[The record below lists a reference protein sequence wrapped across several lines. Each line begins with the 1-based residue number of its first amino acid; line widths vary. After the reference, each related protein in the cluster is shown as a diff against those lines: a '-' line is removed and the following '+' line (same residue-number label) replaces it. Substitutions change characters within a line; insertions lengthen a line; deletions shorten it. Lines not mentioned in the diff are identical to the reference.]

1 MEMIKVA
8 IAGIA
13 VVLLALELKAHK
25 PVFGIVLGM
34 AGALLIMVISVD
46 KILLVLEQFQDVM
59 EYLGEGASYFS
70 VLLKVV
76 GVTYLCQFSA
86 GVCKDAGFSNLA
98 DQIQVFGK
106 LYIMLAGMPVLLAF
120 IDVIRGL

>member
-25 PVFGIVLGM
+25 PVLGIVLGM
-34 AGALLIMVISVD
+34 VGALLIMVISVD
-46 KILLVLEQFQDVM
+46 KILLVLGQFQGVL
-59 EYLGEGASYFS
+59 EYLGEGASYFT

-106 LYIMLAGMPVLLAF
+106 LYIMLAGMPILLAF

>member
-1 MEMIKVA
+1 
-8 IAGIA
+8 
-13 VVLLALELKAHK
+13 
-25 PVFGIVLGM
+25 M

-59 EYLGEGASYFS
+59 EYLGEGASYFT